1 MPSNVGEQV
10 GESEIT
16 PAKILSYQ
24 LDLIRTTGSHP
35 QSYGAP
41 NLHLLP
47 LRYSPMSRPGSGQLK
62 VDAAAMAWPC
72 R

>member
-1 MPSNVGEQV
+1 MPSNVGAQV

-16 PAKILSYQ
+16 PAKILGYQ
-24 LDLIRTTGSHP
+24 LDLIWTTGSQL

-47 LRYSPMSRPGSGQLK
+47 HSLRRHQF
-62 VDAAAMAWPC
+62 AAAK
-72 R
+72 RFD